1 MAKPDISRKRY
12 FHCYKIICSINGKG
26 YIGIASN
33 GVKTRFNQHK
43 HDAKKGVST
52 PLHAA
57 IRKYGVENFTIEVL
71 GKTTNW
77 DEICLI
83 EREMILKYD
92 TLTQNGRGYNV
103 STGGEGP
110 FGVKRSTETKEK
122 LSEITKK
129 WLAEDPDRIQNLIEA
144 GRKQMADPARREQI
158 RKGARDA
165 WKRPDFRK
173 KFSSGKKKWA
183 NENRDLLS
191 EQQKRIMARP
201 EMRENLRK
209 KAKAQMNDPSNREIS
224 RQGAL
229 HQWQNDEFKEKMTM
243 QMKNVSKRNWENP
256 DYRRRMK
263 NISCKPIVAGGQQ
276 YPSLEAAA
284 EALGVKANTI
294 CTRLKNE
301 NFPDYYYLLPKRYLL
316 INGVKYSSVNGA
328 AKILGISNAVC
339 KRRLES
345 EDFPEYH
352 LIDET
357 EIQFDETTNK
367 RQ

>member
-12 FHCYKIICSINGKG
+12 FHCYKITCSINGKG

-43 HDAKKGVST
+43 HDAKKGAST

-165 WKRPDFRK
+165 WKRPDFRE

-209 KAKAQMNDPSNREIS
+209 KAKAQMKDPSNREIS
-224 RQGAL
+224 KQGAL
-229 HQWQNDEFKEKMTM
+229 QQWQNDEFKKKMTL
-243 QMKNVSKRNWENP
+243 QMKAVSKRNWENP
-256 DYRRRMK
+256 DYRQRMK
-263 NISCKPIVAGGQQ
+263 NISCKPIVA
-276 YPSLEAAA
+276 P
-284 EALGVKANTI
+284 I
-294 CTRLKNE
+294 
-301 NFPDYYYLLPKRYLL
+301 
-316 INGVKYSSVNGA
+316 
-328 AKILGISNAVC
+328 
-339 KRRLES
+339 
-345 EDFPEYH
+345 
-352 LIDET
+352 
-357 EIQFDETTNK
+357 
-367 RQ
+367 

>member
-12 FHCYKIICSINGKG
+12 FHCYKITCSINGKG

-33 GVKTRFNQHK
+33 GVNTRFAQHT
-43 HDAKKGVST
+43 HDAKKGAST

-57 IRKYGVENFTIEVL
+57 IRKYGVDNFTVEVL

-83 EREMILKYD
+83 EREMILVHD

-110 FGVKRSTETKEK
+110 FGVKRSKETRKK

-129 WLAEDPDRIQNLIEA
+129 WLAKDPDRIQNLIEA
-144 GRKQMADPARREQI
+144 GRKQMADPDQRELS
-158 RKGARDA
+158 RKGAKDA
-165 WKRPDFRK
+165 WEKPGYREKVLSGRK
-173 KFSSGKKKWA
+173 QWA
-183 NENRDLLS
+183 KENRDLLS

-201 EMRENLRK
+201 EMRENLSK
-209 KAKAQMNDPSNREIS
+209 KAKAQMKEPSNREIS
-224 RQGAL
+224 KQGAL
-229 HQWQNDEFKEKMTM
+229 QQWQNDEFKKKMTL
-243 QMKNVSKRNWENP
+243 QMKAVSKRNWKNP

-263 NISCKPIVAGGQQ
+263 NISYKPIVAGGEQ

-301 NFPDYYYLLPKRYLL
+301 NFPDYYYLPPKRYLL

-328 AKILGISNAVC
+328 AKMIGISNAVC

-345 EDFPEYH
+345 ADFPEYQ
-352 LIDET
+352 LIDEA
-357 EIQFDETTNK
+357 EI
-367 RQ
+367 